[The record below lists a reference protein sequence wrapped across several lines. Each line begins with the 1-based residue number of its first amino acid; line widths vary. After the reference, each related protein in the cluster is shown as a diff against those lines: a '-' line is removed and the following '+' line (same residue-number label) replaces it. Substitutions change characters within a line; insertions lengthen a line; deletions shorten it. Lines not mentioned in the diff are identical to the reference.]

1 MLKFGSIGFDFLQNF
16 DYICAFKW
24 RRPLPRRE
32 GRDALTP
39 EMKAKK
45 RYRISIEDESRLRQV
60 ASVRVSP
67 AMMWG
72 GGIAAVLL
80 LVAVTALLII
90 ATPIRTLMPGYL
102 KKGER
107 TEAKDALLRIDSI
120 REAYRISDI
129 YLTNLLTVFDT
140 DRTPTDSLLNETTP
154 NELPPDS
161 LLPASPREIE
171 FITRMKD
178 REQYN
183 VSILAPLAADQLR
196 IYPVASEATV
206 AEQSNTSLK
215 PRILTSKGSPVC
227 AAADGRVL
235 AIENPAPEGGS
246 AIVIQHDSG
255 FASRYSHL
263 GTPTVSPGTHVD
275 GGSVIAHGATG
286 GAIGAGYLFVEM
298 WYDGNPVEPAKYL
311 GL

>member
-1 MLKFGSIGFDFLQNF
+1 MTG
-16 DYICAFKW
+16 
-24 RRPLPRRE
+24 
-32 GRDALTP
+32 GRKR

-45 RYRISIEDESRLRQV
+45 RYRIVIEDESRLRQV
-60 ASVRVSP
+60 ASVNVTP
-67 AMMWG
+67 ALMWG
-72 GGIAAVLL
+72 GGIAAVAV
-80 LVAVTALLII
+80 LVAVTSLLII

-102 KKGER
+102 KNGER
-107 TEAKDALLRIDSI
+107 TQAKDALLRIDSI
-120 REAYRISDI
+120 REAYRVSNAYIANI
-129 YLTNLLTVFDT
+129 LTVLDT
-140 DRTPTDSLLNETTP
+140 DRTPTDSLLKETTP

-206 AEQSNTSLK
+206 AEQSANSLK
-215 PRILTSKGSPVC
+215 PRILTPKGSPVC

-246 AIVIQHDSG
+246 AIVIQHDNG

-263 GTPTVSPGTHVD
+263 GTTTIAPGSHVD

-286 GAIGAGYLFVEM
+286 GAIGSGYFFVEM
-298 WYDGNPVEPAKYL
+298 WYDGNPVEPEKYL
-311 GL
+311 NL